1 MSTPPTKS
9 AQNRKLGLDKPCS
22 MCGSA
27 IYYNYKG
34 PIQGI
39 CGKCT
44 DQLRRHLAPRG
55 SSRAGGRVVRRGRGG
70 FGYGSLALAFLCGAA
85 LAVIVLLNGWLPA
98 F

>member
-1 MSTPPTKS
+1 VSTPQKA

-34 PIQGI
+34 PVQGI

-44 DQLRRHLAPRG
+44 DHLRRRFAPRG
-55 SSRAGGRVVRRGRGG
+55 SGPIGGRISRGGGG
-70 FGYGSLALAFLCGAA
+70 FGFGALALAFLCGAA
-85 LAVIVLLNGWLPA
+85 LAVIVLLNGWLPV

>member
-1 MSTPPTKS
+1 VSTPTKS
-9 AQNRKLGLDKPCS
+9 AQQRKLGLDKPCS

-34 PIQGI
+34 PIEGI

-44 DQLRRHLAPRG
+44 DQMRRRLSPRSG
-55 SSRAGGRVVRRGRGG
+55 SPAGGRASRRGRGG
-70 FGYGSLALAFLCGAA
+70 FGFGSLAIAFLCGAA
-85 LAVIVLLNGWLPA
+85 AAVIVLLNGWLPV

>member
-1 MSTPPTKS
+1 VSTQPKT

-27 IYYNYKG
+27 IYFNYKG
-34 PIQGI
+34 PMDGI

-44 DQLRRHLAPRG
+44 DQLRRRLSPRG
-55 SSRAGGRVVRRGRGG
+55 SDAMNGAGARRAAGS
-70 FGYGSLALAFLCGAA
+70 FGWGSLILAFLCGAA
-85 LAVIVLLNGWLPA
+85 AAVIILLNGLLPI